1 MNLRTWARVFIAVSF
16 SISGLVETLSATGLV
31 VELSP
36 DGRWGPGVHTLAFS
50 GPLQM
55 VGAVLLAFGHK
66 TPWVASTLGC
76 YVFLVSV
83 FGNLPLIFDP
93 NVGGS
98 AAAGLLINLAILS
111 GVLYWLRSERISGAH
126 KARPAHPT
134 TRTAVVRPARLL
146 VCEDPSGPE
155 ALARS

>member
-16 SISGLVETLSATGLV
+16 SIAGLVETLSATGLV
-31 VELSP
+31 VQLSP

-66 TPWVASTLGC
+66 PRWVVSTLGC

-83 FGNLPLIFDP
+83 FGDLPLIFDP
-93 NVGGS
+93 RVGGS
-98 AAAGLLINLAILS
+98 ATAGLLVNLAILS
-111 GVLYWLRSERISGAH
+111 GVLYWLHGDRISGAH
-126 KARPAHPT
+126 KARPALPVT
-134 TRTAVVRPARLL
+134 NP
-146 VCEDPSGPE
+146 
-155 ALARS
+155 ALAHR